1 MTENEIRDLERRT
14 RQYLYED
21 GFIEIAA
28 GIFFLL
34 LGGYFYAS
42 DSLPAASHLKS
53 WLDASMVLV
62 VLAGVFLVGRLVR
75 FLKFR
80 VTYPRTGYVAYKK
93 KEATPL
99 RRAAAAVN
107 GAIIAAAFTV
117 LIAVS
122 PSVREGLPALNGL
135 LGALACYFFARR
147 TGVTRFH
154 ILAAASAIIGVAI
167 ALAGIGDIK
176 GVSLYYAVLGGALI
190 ISGLVAFSL
199 YLRRSRQE
207 REDSHER

>member
-1 MTENEIRDLERRT
+1 MTESEIRDLERRT
-14 RQYLYED
+14 RRYLYED

-42 DSLPAASHLKS
+42 DSLPAVSHLKS

-80 VTYPRTGYVAYKK
+80 ITYPRTGYVVYKK

-99 RRAAAAVN
+99 RRAAAAVS
-107 GAIIAAAFTV
+107 GAIIAAAFAV

-190 ISGLVAFSL
+190 VSGLVAFRL
-199 YLRRSRQE
+199 YLRRSRTNG
-207 REDSHER
+207 EDSYGR